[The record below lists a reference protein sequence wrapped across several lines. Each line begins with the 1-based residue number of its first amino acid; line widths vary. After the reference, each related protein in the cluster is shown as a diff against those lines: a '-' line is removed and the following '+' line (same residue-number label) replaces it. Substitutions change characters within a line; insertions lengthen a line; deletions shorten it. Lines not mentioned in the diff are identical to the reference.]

1 MTTKS
6 KSSATNESSG
16 GFMSFLRT
24 SYKTGMGAAEGL
36 QQAGMEVP
44 LVMLEAVGVDK
55 EKTDVL
61 RDKNKALVHGM
72 VGAIEG
78 MASKFVE
85 AGVSQ
90 VGLVAGAIQEANS
103 KEPPPKAPK
112 AKKES

>member
-6 KSSATNESSG
+6 KSSATNETSG

-24 SYKTGMGAAEGL
+24 SYKTGMSAAEGL

-44 LVMLEAVGVDK
+44 LVMLETVGVPK

-61 RDKNKALVHGM
+61 RDKNRQLVHGM
-72 VGAIEG
+72 VGSIENV
-78 MASKFVE
+78 ASQFVDV
-85 AGVSQ
+85 GVQQ
-90 VGLVAGAIQEANS
+90 VGLVAGALQQSKKKAPEAA
-103 KEPPPKAPK
+103 APK